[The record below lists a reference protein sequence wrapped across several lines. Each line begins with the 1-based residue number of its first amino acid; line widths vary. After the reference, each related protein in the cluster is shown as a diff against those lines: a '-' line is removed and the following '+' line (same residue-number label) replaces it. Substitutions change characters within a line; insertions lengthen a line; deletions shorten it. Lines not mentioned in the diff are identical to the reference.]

1 MGDSE
6 IPVLHG
12 WEFVPRL
19 ERFIVVIADIYA
31 NTNLKFMQELLEFFL
46 DSGIPEH
53 LVSKICK
60 ESAQGIIMPDIDV
73 TKKDKLL
80 SFCVELWYYNWYP
93 DMRWSMSSQD
103 DWHAK
108 VISLLKLYKLRG
120 KGHRFMP
127 STNDARTIANSCT
140 NVTLLCDIHCS

>member
-1 MGDSE
+1 MGDLE
-6 IPVLHG
+6 VPVLHG

-31 NTNLKFMQELLEFFL
+31 NTNLKLMQELLGFFL
-46 DSGIPEH
+46 DFELSEH
-53 LVSKICK
+53 LASKTCRD
-60 ESAQGIIMPDIDV
+60 SSQGVMPDINL

-93 DMRWSMSSQD
+93 DMQWSTSSED

-108 VISLLKLYKLRG
+108 SYWLTEALQIET
-120 KGHRFMP
+120 HRP
-127 STNDARTIANSCT
+127 KVHAIDK
-140 NVTLLCDIHCS
+140 

>member
-1 MGDSE
+1 MEDSVV
-6 IPVLHG
+6 PVLHG

-19 ERFIVVIADIYA
+19 ERFIVVIADIHA
-31 NTNLKFMQELLEFFL
+31 NTNLELMKELLEFFI
-46 DSGIPEH
+46 DSGMPAH

-60 ESAQGIIMPDIDV
+60 ESAQGVMPDIDL

-80 SFCVELWYYNWYP
+80 SICVELWYYNWYP
-93 DMRWSMSSQD
+93 DMRWSMLSQD

-108 VISLLKLYKLRG
+108 VVALLKLYKLRG
-120 KGHRFMP
+120 IGQRLMP
-127 STNDARTIANSCT
+127 STNDARTISSSCT